1 MWILLLKTVVHFCPS
16 SYINEISS
24 FLHQLIFLALE
35 EVELTTGII
44 CKAVVVQTDSVFV
57 ILSVLRTTF

>member
-1 MWILLLKTVVHFCPS
+1 MIHFCSS
-16 SYINEISS
+16 SYINEILS
-24 FLHQLIFLALE
+24 FLHQFIFLALE
-35 EVELTTGII
+35 EVELTLEII